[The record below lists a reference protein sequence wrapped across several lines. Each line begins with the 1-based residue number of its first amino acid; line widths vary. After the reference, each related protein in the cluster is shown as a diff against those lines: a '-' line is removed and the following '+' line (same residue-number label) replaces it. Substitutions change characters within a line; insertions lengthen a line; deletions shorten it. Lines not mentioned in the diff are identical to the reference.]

1 MECSACD
8 KPFAIRCKLE
18 GWMFQG
24 EKMTDVMLW
33 IIIDRS
39 NDNGNGSRYRH
50 THKQVSSPDIV
61 SQFFRPMTV

>member
-1 MECSACD
+1 
-8 KPFAIRCKLE
+8 
-18 GWMFQG
+18 
-24 EKMTDVMLW
+24 MTDVILW

-50 THKQVSSPDIV
+50 AHKQVSGPDIV